1 MPIVFYS
8 ELSAVVVG
16 VVVVVAAVAIAF
28 GVVVVVAAVA
38 GEAVPAVAVD
48 LLQTT
53 VDEYLYPEH
62 GQLFV

>member
-16 VVVVVAAVAIAF
+16 VVVVAAVAIAF
-28 GVVVVVAAVA
+28 EVVVVVAAVA
-38 GEAVPAVAVD
+38 GEAAPAVAVD

>member
-16 VVVVVAAVAIAF
+16 VVVVAVVAIAF
-28 GVVVVVAAVA
+28 EVVVVVAAVA
-38 GEAVPAVAVD
+38 GEAAPAVAVD